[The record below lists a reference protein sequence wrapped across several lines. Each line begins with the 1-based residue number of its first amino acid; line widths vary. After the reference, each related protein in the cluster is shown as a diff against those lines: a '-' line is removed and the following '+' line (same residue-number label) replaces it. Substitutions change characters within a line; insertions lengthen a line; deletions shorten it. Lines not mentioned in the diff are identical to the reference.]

1 LFVVVAQQIALHLD
15 AGARIEPKPVRVW
28 QGSARAEVEI
38 SNEHVAE
45 GPHYLSVRTGDP
57 EHLRALARAFDDLAH
72 QFEAQLAEG
81 QAAAVAR

>member
-1 LFVVVAQQIALHLD
+1 MFVVVAQQIALHLD

-57 EHLRALARAFDDLAH
+57 EHLRALARAFEGLADE
-72 QFEAQLAEG
+72 FEARLAEVQLAPAG
-81 QAAAVAR
+81 R